1 MARFRPTLLM
11 EMSPYVQDEQS
22 RGFAALVAL
31 LQDADYSLEE
41 ASTGKTVLL
50 QVDELQAL
58 IPDGASIN
66 VVARPHKVL
75 GKAPI
80 R

>member
-1 MARFRPTLLM
+1 M

-22 RGFAALVAL
+22 HGFAALVAL
-31 LQDADYSLEE
+31 LQDANYSLED
-41 ASTGKTVLL
+41 ASTGKSVPL

-58 IPDGASIN
+58 IPDGAGIN
-66 VVARPHKVL
+66 VVARPRKAGGKV
-75 GKAPI
+75 PI